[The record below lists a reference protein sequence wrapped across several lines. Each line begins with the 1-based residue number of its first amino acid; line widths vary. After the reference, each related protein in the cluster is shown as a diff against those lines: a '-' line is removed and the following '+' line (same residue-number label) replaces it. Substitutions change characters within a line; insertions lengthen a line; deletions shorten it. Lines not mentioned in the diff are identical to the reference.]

1 MNHLK
6 HAHYFKEWS
15 GKIDIYR
22 LLDLFQTKR
31 RPIDHAI
38 KKLIC
43 AGGRG
48 QKSELKD
55 YQEAID
61 SINRCIE
68 MIKEDEVASMAKPL
82 KTQSENLAASTSLR
96 PTAPPASIMQKS
108 NPIKTILRSERDDRA
123 RLHNMQKCGL
133 PEPE

>member
-68 MIKEDEVASMAKPL
+68 MIKEDEVASIAKAV
-82 KTQSENLAASTSLR
+82 ENAKREFSRIDIIATNG
-96 PTAPPASIMQKS
+96 PTGEHYAE
-108 NPIKTILRSERDDRA
+108 IKPYQDDF
-123 RLHNMQKCGL
+123 
-133 PEPE
+133 EE